1 MKVIYVAEMLLVM
14 LTVLLK
20 GFTIY
25 MKSSD
30 YSSTYV
36 FLLILFTFGTFLS
49 HVHFKSCSLP
59 GIVSLETIQGG
70 NTCCSV
76 YRV

>member
-36 FLLILFTFGTFLS
+36 FFYYYYSLLAHFCLMFTLS
-49 HVHFKSCSLP
+49 HVPC
-59 GIVSLETIQGG
+59 QGL
-70 NTCCSV
+70 
-76 YRV
+76 YP